1 MKPLLSLAAV
11 VLMFQPQVAL
21 AQDNCSINIR
31 ASDSLKFDVREIGV
45 PASCKQFTVR
55 LEHTGLLPKVA
66 TGHNWVLTT
75 RQDVEGVARD
85 GFRAGAANQW
95 IKPDDKRIIAR
106 TPVVGRGETV
116 EVTFDVDKLDPETE
130 YGFLCTIGGH
140 SPRMRGTLR
149 LIAADATAP
158 IANNVPGS

>member
-1 MKPLLSLAAV
+1 M
-11 VLMFQPQVAL
+11 PQVAL
-21 AQDNCSINIR
+21 SQDKCAITIR

-75 RQDVEGVARD
+75 SKDVEGVARD
-85 GFRAGAANQW
+85 GFRAGAASEW

-106 TPVVGRGETV
+106 TPVVGRGETG
-116 EVTFDVDKLDPETE
+116 EVTFDVAKLDPKTD
-130 YGFLCTIGGH
+130 YGFLCTMGGH

-149 LIAADATAP
+149 IVPSDATAP
-158 IANNVPGS
+158 VINNTPGR